1 MASIAKK
8 YANVPADEQ
17 LKAAINAVKEHDN
30 VYNKVDYW
38 KKEKALA
45 KYDLIRDS
53 NENPKLIVLRGCDGG
68 VQHAVSVVGNIIFDS
83 NKQKGLVLSKQSLD
97 RCCNCNG
104 GFSRIHAL
112 VQFRK

>member
-1 MASIAKK
+1 
-8 YANVPADEQ
+8 

-45 KYDLIRDS
+45 KYNLFRDS
-53 NENPKLIVLRGCDGG
+53 NEYPKLIVLRGCDGG
-68 VQHAVSVVGNIIFDS
+68 VQHAVSEVGNIIFDS
-83 NKQKGLVLSKQSLD
+83 NQQKGLVLSKQSLD
-97 RCCNCNG
+97 WCCNCKG